1 MTLLE
6 IVKLRLG
13 YLKSDEKMDE
23 MLQGLIEEGQSFLSS
38 FCIDLNFESSTRERS
53 LLIEWIRYALSN
65 ALDDFRKNY
74 RDELLALSN
83 RGKVMRYASS
93 QESGRIIP
101 TE

>member
-1 MTLLE
+1 MDLLTT
-6 IVKLRLG
+6 VKMRLG
-13 YLKSDEKMDE
+13 YLNSDEKMEE

-38 FCIDLNFESSTRERS
+38 FCADLDFESSTRERS

-93 QESGRIIP
+93 QESGGIVS
-101 TE
+101 TK